1 MNSKDFYES
10 EYQAFMSN
18 HERGL
23 SDPVEKVPDIT
34 SVPQS
39 APSGT
44 TSATFELLPDSA
56 ALCIVAPC
64 EDQTRGFGVFAKR
77 DLPAG
82 TRVTCEKPLLA
93 APREPGT
100 IDPVT
105 VFEAFDELSGKEKET
120 YMALSAADIQ
130 TKHALA
136 CMDDD
141 LDQGTRDYVAKIS
154 SIFES
159 NSFNIGEEDEDG
171 VVMSAIFPLA
181 SRFNHECKPNV
192 AQTWNENIKSLTIHA
207 VRAVKEGEELCGSY
221 VPLCR
226 PSAARREELRAYGF
240 ECKCRVCCMADGT
253 DIFQNTLRKSDR
265 QRHAILRLGED
276 LNFYARRRRGSLVG
290 PTSAFLVNDA
300 GKDDPLNVLG
310 FIEKLLHE
318 EGLLGHDLCQ

>member
-1 MNSKDFYES
+1 MDRKAFYES
-10 EYQAFMSN
+10 EYQAFMS
-18 HERGL
+18 ERGP
-23 SDPVEKVPDIT
+23 SEPEEKISEATINPRT
-34 SVPQS
+34 AS
-39 APSGT
+39 T
-44 TSATFELLPDSA
+44 KSATVEPLPDSA
-56 ALCIVAPC
+56 SLCNVRAC
-64 EDQTRGFGVFAKR
+64 GDQAKGFGVFARK

-82 TRVTCEKPLLA
+82 TRVTCEKPLLT

-105 VFEAFDELSGKEKET
+105 VFEAFDELSDKNKEV

-159 NSFNIGEEDEDG
+159 NAFNIGEEDEDG

-192 AQTWNENIKSLTIHA
+192 AQTWNENIKSLTIHT
-207 VRAVKEGEELCGSY
+207 VRAVKKGEELCGSY

-226 PSAARREELRAYGF
+226 PSASRTEELRAYGF
-240 ECKCRVCCMADGT
+240 DCKCSVCSMANG
-253 DIFQNTLRKSDR
+253 IEVFENTLRKSDR
-265 QRHAILRLGED
+265 QRHAISRLGED
-276 LNFYARRRRGSLVG
+276 LNFYARKRRGSLVG

-300 GKDDPLNVLG
+300 GKDDPLQVLG